1 MFLSIKDVCETEA
14 EGFTLFVIHHVA
26 FMALTF
32 IFNGLIICLPLLLSL
47 VFQSYIASVE
57 GGTEPSFKWTVD
69 DKPYFTY
76 YNCMLNIIYQNA
88 AVYKLTVTG
97 FHWTQTSLC
106 KGLTDS
112 ISLATDPSLIS

>member
-1 MFLSIKDVCETEA
+1 MMND
-14 EGFTLFVIHHVA
+14 G
-26 FMALTF
+26 
-32 IFNGLIICLPLLLSL
+32 IICLFIFLSL

-57 GGTEPSFKWTVD
+57 GGTDPSFKWTVD

-76 YNCMLNIIYQNA
+76 YNSMLNIIYQNA

-97 FHWTQTSLC
+97 FHWTQTDLC

-112 ISLATDPSLIS
+112 ISLATDPPLIS